1 MTSQQMTLPFGHQF
15 AEDRASLVRAIRAAG
30 LRAAEETWLLYVHD
44 VSGDRELRR
53 TYNEIAARLNCSRRT
68 SIRLV
73 QRCID
78 AGILRVVDD
87 KYRSGGQ
94 RENVYSIDWDGV
106 RGWSFNSAASTPLPV
121 LRGVTPQCQSVTG
134 GCQSVTPQC
143 QSVTPYKE
151 IDPLMDPL
159 KEPPPPKKPDGGGG
173 FSEEWGEIRT
183 RLRSH
188 GLADFPGA
196 IRAAQ
201 DDGLAP
207 SAVGE
212 LIDQWEAARPAW
224 DVGGLYWRIT
234 RGTWPE
240 KSEEYV
246 RAQRDATLAEER
258 RRQRI
263 EETRRQQ
270 HADQEAAAARELEAR
285 TGPVLDSLP
294 EAEVVRLIERVYTG
308 EFEQAYARRNRASP
322 LVRHAL
328 LQAIDGKQ
336 EAIRCE

>member
-1 MTSQQMTLPFGHQF
+1 MTSQQLTLPFGHQF
-15 AEDRASLVRAIRAAG
+15 AEDRASLVRAIRIQR
-30 LRAAEETWLLYVHD
+30 LKPVDETFLLYVHD
-44 VSGDRELRR
+44 VSRDGRLQKTYTELADRLGVSYSTARR
-53 TYNEIAARLNCSRRT
+53 SVGRCLEAGLLVCEEDRYRT
-68 SIRLV
+68 
-73 QRCID
+73 
-78 AGILRVVDD
+78 
-87 KYRSGGQ
+87 GGQ
-94 RENVYSIDWDGV
+94 RENAYMIDWDGV
-106 RGWSFNSAASTPLPV
+106 RAARIGGHSIEGPAAHFEHPPV
-121 LRGVTPQCQSVTG
+121 HFEQGAALSEQGAAQNEH
-134 GCQSVTPQC
+134 
-143 QSVTPYKE
+143 PYKE

-173 FSEEWGEIRT
+173 FSEEWGGIRT

-188 GLADFPGA
+188 GLADTPGA
-196 IRAAQ
+196 IRAAR

-207 SAVGE
+207 AAVAE

-224 DVGGLYWRIT
+224 DVGGLYWKIT

-294 EAEVVRLIERVYTG
+294 EAEVVRLIERVYTSD
-308 EFEQAYARRNRASP
+308 FEQAYARRNRASP